1 MRIAV
6 TGATGFIG
14 RPLIAQ
20 LTASGHTIVTVGRR
34 HGGTPS
40 PDVVWNI
47 ATGEIDRQN
56 LQGVD
61 SVIHLAG
68 ESISER
74 WTAEQKRKIRESR
87 VRGTDLISRTLAALS
102 PRPAVLVCIS
112 AIGIYGNR
120 GDEVIDEASALGDG
134 FLADTGRAWEGAAD
148 PARDAGIRV
157 LHPRTGIVLNR
168 EGGALER
175 MLPFFSLGLGGRVA
189 TGRQWMSWVARTDVV
204 RALQYVV
211 EQYGGSGPVNV
222 TAPNPVR
229 NAEFTTEL
237 ASALH
242 RPALAIA
249 PTLAI
254 RLLYGEMGVETVVAG
269 QRVLPRALT
278 AAGFVFTFPELSAAL
293 RHELTPAAST
303 PRA

>member
-14 RPLIAQ
+14 QPLVAQ
-20 LTASGHTIVTVGRR
+20 LTASGHEVVTVGRAR
-34 HGGTPS
+34 GGAPP
-40 PDVVWNI
+40 PDAMWNI
-47 ATGEIDRQN
+47 ATGEIDRDR

-61 SVIHLAG
+61 GVIHLAG

-74 WTAEQKRKIRESR
+74 WTAEQKRKIRDSR
-87 VRGTDLISRTLAALS
+87 VKGTHLVSRTLAALT

-120 GDEVIDEASALGDG
+120 DDEVIDESSAPGDG

-157 LHPRTGIVLNR
+157 LHPRVGIVLNR
-168 EGGALER
+168 GGGALER
-175 MLPFFSLGLGGRVA
+175 MLPFFSLGLGGRVS

-204 RALQYVV
+204 KALQYLV
-211 EQYGGSGPVNV
+211 EAYEGSGPVNV

-229 NAEFTTEL
+229 NSEFTTEL

-242 RPALAIA
+242 RPALAVA
-249 PTLAI
+249 PALAI
-254 RLLYGEMGVETVVAG
+254 RLMYGEMGMETVVAG

-278 AAGFVFTFPELSAAL
+278 TAGFAFTFPELREAL
-293 RHELTPAAST
+293 RHELTERSST
-303 PRA
+303 A